1 MTLKPILAA
10 VLTTTLLIG
19 GCSSNAKAQ
28 SSSQVSPNL
37 GVNTYLWRASMETLN
52 FMPLDQVDPFGGVI
66 ITDWYANPQVPAERF
81 KANVY
86 ILDTNLR
93 ADGLK
98 VSIFKQTGNFVT
110 RQKMV
115 AQMIE
120 SGRVMV
126 TQSIPFNMADINI
139 MRTTSLSGGLDVPM
153 FGKNKNIDKIVY
165 KSDAPKCTAVALNK
179 PHHAD
184 ICQRLNIAESLT
196 LRSRIQASQA
206 ASGVPNVAFL
216 CLGQLYSFKRHLY
229 LLEIL

>member
-86 ILDTNLR
+86 ILDTNRR

-98 VSIFKQTGNFVT
+98 VSIFKQTQTANGW
-110 RQKMV
+110 QD
-115 AQMIE
+115 A
-120 SGRVMV
+120 
-126 TQSIPFNMADINI
+126 
-139 MRTTSLSGGLDVPM
+139 
-153 FGKNKNIDKIVY
+153 NIDADTARQIENAILTRARQLFIATE
-165 KSDAPKCTAVALNK
+165 DA
-179 PHHAD
+179 
-184 ICQRLNIAESLT
+184 R
-196 LRSRIQASQA
+196 
-206 ASGVPNVAFL
+206 
-216 CLGQLYSFKRHLY
+216 
-229 LLEIL
+229 